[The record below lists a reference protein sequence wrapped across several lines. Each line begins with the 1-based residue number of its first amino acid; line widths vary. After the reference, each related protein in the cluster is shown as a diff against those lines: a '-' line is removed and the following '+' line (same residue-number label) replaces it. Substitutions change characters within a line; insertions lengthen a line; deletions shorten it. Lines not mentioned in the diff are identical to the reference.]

1 VRVSRPKTPGRPKG
15 PLPEATSLLTRRIRL
30 VVNEAHLGNLA
41 EAAAHTGL
49 PYGTLRDLYL
59 GRTLNP
65 GIQTIAAL
73 AGSYGLSP
81 GFFTDRHVEEVP
93 LLAVETTLP
102 PDPDY
107 GRGSRGRRIQIPLAA
122 WPLARLFLRLEAAL
136 AVRPP
141 SRTRPI
147 LAGLTDREECRARL
161 AAFLLDPLLQAREAG
176 GQRLLGV
183 EPPFPGTPEVT
194 SGAWREW
201 VETLRA
207 LGRFWT
213 RTLEPLLSS
222 LEREG
227 HP

>member
-15 PLPEATSLLTRRIRL
+15 PLSEPASLLTRRIRR

-59 GRTLNP
+59 GRTVNP

-81 GFFTDRHVEEVP
+81 AFFTDRTVEEAP

-102 PDPDY
+102 PDPDF
-107 GRGSRGRRIQIPLAA
+107 GRGSRGRRIRIPLAA

-136 AVRPP
+136 LLRPP
-141 SRTRPI
+141 SRARPI
-147 LAGLTDREECRARL
+147 LAGLTDPAECRERL

-176 GQRLLGV
+176 GHPLLGV
-183 EPPFPGTPEVT
+183 EPPLSGTPEVT
-194 SGAWREW
+194 PVVWREW
-201 VETLRA
+201 IETLRA

-213 RTLEPLLSS
+213 RTLEPLLAS
-222 LEREG
+222 LERER